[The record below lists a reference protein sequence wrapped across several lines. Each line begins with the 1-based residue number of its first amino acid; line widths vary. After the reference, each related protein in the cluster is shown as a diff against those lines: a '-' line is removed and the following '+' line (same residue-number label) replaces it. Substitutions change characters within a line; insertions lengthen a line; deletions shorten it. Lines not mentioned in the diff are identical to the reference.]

1 MTRAN
6 PASPPRILP
15 GSPPEVVVYDEPH
28 ACPYVGGRVAILP
41 LRVPARQLLGAELDE
56 RLRAGDR
63 RQGMFL
69 YRTACPACRAC
80 EPIRLRVEEFA
91 PSRSQRRVLARADR
105 EVSIEVGT
113 PVADDRRVEL
123 YNRHKRLRGLGEGEI
138 DLAGYREFLVMTCC
152 DSFEMRYRVGGRL
165 VGIALVDRGACALS
179 AVYCYYD
186 PDHERLGLGTYS
198 ILKQIE
204 LCRSYE
210 LSYLYLGL
218 FIDDCD
224 RMRYK
229 ARFLPHERLV
239 GGRWRRFAR
248 ESSSEP

>member
-1 MTRAN
+1 VTRAN
-6 PASPPRILP
+6 APLPPRILP

-41 LRVPARQLLGAELDE
+41 LRVPARQLLGVELDE

-80 EPIRLRVEEFA
+80 EPIRLDVEEFS
-91 PSRSQRRVLARADR
+91 PNRIQRRVLARGDR
-105 EVSIEVGT
+105 EIELEVGP
-113 PVADDRRVEL
+113 PVADERRVDL
-123 YNRHKRLRGLGEGEI
+123 YNRHKLLRGLGDGEI

-152 DSFEMRYRVGGRL
+152 DSFEMRYRKAGRL
-165 VGIALVDRGACALS
+165 IGVALVDRGQTALS

-186 PDHERLGLGTYS
+186 PKLESASLGTYS
-198 ILKQIE
+198 ILKQVE
-204 LCRSYE
+204 LCRAWG
-210 LSYLYLGL
+210 LSHLYLGL

-239 GGRWRRFAR
+239 GGRWRHFAR
-248 ESSSEP
+248 